1 MHYDDPDIRDKSFMK
16 RVKEQHDRMMKK
28 FGWYAHYVPDDLTS
42 PTEFNAHTHGFEE
55 SWGHPDVQIVFPL
68 PQEVAHSIFW
78 NIARA
83 IKEGKPFRFS
93 AGKPYADIIEK
104 YHVTFAWA
112 KEGGRRVLRIILP
125 DEKGAFAKDL
135 IAEPYSIQWKGTE

>member
-1 MHYDDPDIRDKSFMK
+1 MYYDDPDLKDQAIRKALK
-16 RVKEQHDRMMKK
+16 THHDQMMKK
-28 FGWYAHYVPDDLTS
+28 YGWYAHYVPDDPTS

-68 PQEVAHSIFW
+68 PQGVAHSIFW
-78 NIARA
+78 NVVHA
-83 IKEGKPFRFS
+83 IKKGKPFRFS

-104 YHVTFAWA
+104 YNVTFAWA

-125 DEKGAFAKDL
+125 DEKGVFARGL
-135 IAEPYSIQWKGTE
+135 IEEPYSIQWEGTE